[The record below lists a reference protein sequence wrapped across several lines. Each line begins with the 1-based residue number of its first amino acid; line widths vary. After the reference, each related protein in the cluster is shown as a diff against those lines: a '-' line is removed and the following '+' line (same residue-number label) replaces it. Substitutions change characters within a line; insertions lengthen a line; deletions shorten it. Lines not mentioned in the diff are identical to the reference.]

1 MFKTNKIKGQI
12 FSLDF
17 LIAMTLLILILGVI
31 LNTTETKNIEVKE
44 KLLKTQIEEKVN
56 VAFQTLL
63 NTPEFNCDINKL
75 ILTNTIDKNKLLQN
89 NQELKNILGLTRYNI
104 EIKINDQN
112 ITSQINYQNNEILTI
127 EQEIFFCEKSLD
139 YATIDLNN
147 CRIDNCYTNYLEKG
161 KITLMV
167 GK

>member
-1 MFKTNKIKGQI
+1 MFKTKKIKGQI

-44 KLLKTQIEEKVN
+44 KILKTQIEEKVN

-89 NQELKNILGLTRYNI
+89 NQELKNMLGLTRYNI

-127 EQEIFFCEKSLD
+127 EQEIFFCEKSLN
-139 YATIDLNN
+139 YTTMDLNN